1 MGLDFYGI
9 AVRKSEIAQYGSANA
24 FIDFISNDAHDAL
37 WKERE
42 LFYGRKCW
50 ELVYELGCD
59 THNECKTELTLEKW
73 IDLQDKLAVIGPSL
87 DRIWEAFYVEDEK
100 YDDPQD
106 KYLRNAFMRWYDLTF
121 QDEEPR
127 LGYGFSVGYMNTF
140 WKSADKVLK
149 YLEDPDWEVW
159 MSASYQKGY

>member
-9 AVRKSEIAQYGSANA
+9 AVRKDEIKQHGSANA
-24 FIDFISNDAHDAL
+24 FLDFISNDGYDAL

-42 LFYGRKCW
+42 LFYGRKSW

-59 THNECKTELTLEKW
+59 TQNECETELTLEKW
-73 IDLQDKLAVIGPSL
+73 VDLQDKLAAIGPSL
-87 DRIWEAFYVEDEK
+87 DRIWEAFYVEDEE

-106 KYLRNAFMRWYDLTF
+106 KRLRDIYMRWYDMTF

-140 WKSADKVLK
+140 WKAADNVLR

-159 MSASYQKGY
+159 MVASY

>member
-1 MGLDFYGI
+1 M
-9 AVRKSEIAQYGSANA
+9 RKSEIAQYGSANA
-24 FIDFISNDAHDAL
+24 FIDFISNEGYDAL

-59 THNECKTELTLEKW
+59 THDECVTELTLEKW
-73 IDLQDKLAVIGPSL
+73 IDLQDKLAAIGPSL
-87 DRIWEAFYVEDEK
+87 DRIWEAFYVEDED

-106 KYLRNAFMRWYDLTF
+106 KHLRNVFMRWYDMTF

-127 LGYGFSVGYMNTF
+127 LGYGFAVSYFKTF
-140 WKSADKVLK
+140 WEAADKVVK

-159 MSASYQKGY
+159 MLASY